1 MSAQQPQP
9 NDDHEEAGEKNR
21 LASVIPLVIVT
32 ALAILAIVWLV
43 TR

>member
-9 NDDHEEAGEKNR
+9 NGDHEDAGDKNR
-21 LASVIPLVIVT
+21 LAAVIPLIIVT

-43 TR
+43 SR